1 MIEDEE
7 ILNLF
12 VDPQSQGK
20 AFELLISKYE
30 KKVYWLIRRM
40 IIDHDD
46 ATDLTQ
52 ETFVK
57 IWHNLDGFKKESKL
71 YTWMYRIASNEA
83 LSFLRKKRRYTFI
96 PFNDVE
102 AELEKKINNNLAP
115 EASELDAYF
124 QKAVLKLP
132 EKQRLVFQLRY
143 YDELPYQDIA
153 VITGTSEG
161 ALKASYHIAVKK
173 VEAMLKASLNH

>member
-12 VDPQSQGK
+12 VEPQSQGK

-40 IIDHDD
+40 VIDHDD

-52 ETFVK
+52 ETFIR

-102 AELEKKINNNLAP
+102 AELEKNLT
-115 EASELDAYF
+115 
-124 QKAVLKLP
+124 
-132 EKQRLVFQLRY
+132 
-143 YDELPYQDIA
+143 
-153 VITGTSEG
+153 ITWRRRQ
-161 ALKASYHIAVKK
+161 
-173 VEAMLKASLNH
+173 